1 MRTDTEGEAGI
12 DSEAADAA
20 SGSSCVASRS
30 LLVCFSG
37 KIGSG
42 KTEVSTALARAL
54 ACQSTSFGGYLRA
67 QIAERGGDP
76 ECRRSLQDLGQSR
89 IEQDTDLFC
98 RDVLAAGG
106 FVPGHDFV
114 LDGVRHVAVLPH
126 LARVAAPSEVR
137 LIFLEAGLELRSIR
151 AGERSGSARQDFNRA
166 ARHVVEADMEAGLPS
181 AADAIVD
188 GSLPVAE
195 AVSECMVRI
204 RNWRLAGSREV
215 SVAGLGC
222 NVGGY
227 ERK

>member
-1 MRTDTEGEAGI
+1 MRKGTEGEVVIG
-12 DSEAADAA
+12 SEGADAA
-20 SGSSCVASRS
+20 WGSSCIASRS
-30 LLVCFSG
+30 LLVCLSG

-42 KTEVSTALARAL
+42 KTAVSIALARAL

-89 IEQDTDLFC
+89 IEQDTELFC

-137 LIFLEAGLELRSIR
+137 LIFLEAGPELRSNR
-151 AGERSGSARQDFNRA
+151 AGERSESARQDFNRA
-166 ARHVVEADMEAGLPS
+166 AKHVVEADMEAGLPS
-181 AADAIVD
+181 AADVIVD

-195 AVSECMVRI
+195 AVSQCMVYI
-204 RNWRLAGSREV
+204 RNWRSAGSHEV
-215 SVAGLGC
+215 SVAGMGG
-222 NVGGY
+222 NVGEY